1 MKKLTLKQIDDLLKQ
16 KDIDPAFKESL
27 KKKKEILSNDKI
39 IRKNDRYI

>member
-27 KKKKEILSNDKI
+27 KKKKEILSNDKT
-39 IRKNDRYI
+39 IRK